1 LALEVY
7 SWESVDVIV
16 IAGFVVNQET
26 QDQNSEGS
34 LHDSMEIL
42 EEIATED
49 HFERELDSE
58 EEEEYQ
64 EDDGERDIFEMPP
77 ITSVVPRIHPE
88 LEHQSQQQ
96 CPQIPTVEPEIP
108 ETRDENIIQPYSQD
122 QQQIQQLRLH
132 QHSPNCRP
140 PKPNGN
146 GDEFIF

>member
-1 LALEVY
+1 
-7 SWESVDVIV
+7 
-16 IAGFVVNQET
+16 
-26 QDQNSEGS
+26 
-34 LHDSMEIL
+34 MEIL

-58 EEEEYQ
+58 EEQYE
-64 EDDGERDIFEMPP
+64 EDDDRDIFEMPL
-77 ITSVVPRIHPE
+77 ISTVVVPIIHPE
-88 LEHQSQQQ
+88 HIEQLSQQQ
-96 CPQIPTVEPEIP
+96 NYQPQQMQNIEHEIP
-108 ETRDENIIQPYSQD
+108 ELREENIIQPYSQD